1 LIYTEDANTKAAS
14 RIWDERDIADLTP
27 SQRHY
32 HASSEPFATGDTLQT
47 LLYRGWQPAKGL
59 QRHVYWLSAMRSV
72 TVYVFQL
79 QRAGEVMQIPVLV
92 NPFVMNIVHDMGL
105 HIEMQE
111 DHVEW
116 PSKSG

>member
-1 LIYTEDANTKAAS
+1 MIRSEEWTMKAAP

-32 HASSEPFATGDTLQT
+32 HASSEPFASGDTLQT

-59 QRHVYWLSAMRSV
+59 RRHVYWLSAMRSV
-72 TVYVFQL
+72 TVYEFQL
-79 QRAGEVMQIPVLV
+79 HRGKEVIQIPILV
-92 NPFVMNIVHDMGL
+92 NPFVLRMVNDLGL
-105 HIEMQE
+105 YIEMQE
-111 DHVEW
+111 DHEEW